1 MNRPEPTLTAI
12 EEDTTSVTPAESWG
26 EKEVAR
32 EIALLEAHVRQDTIT
47 KAVDALAAL
56 DFVGGDHK
64 QSTVVIP
71 QSVLDELNQ
80 SYLDYAM
87 SVIVG
92 RELSVAKAARTL
104 RRLSQRA
111 RIILAAQTN
120 LTSLLRLELKAAL
133 ALRRFDVASRAL
145 SAQLLKLKKSAE
157 SACFSNPLFA
167 YGPELSEFRHRFR

>member
-1 MNRPEPTLTAI
+1 MNRPEPTVTAI
-12 EEDTTSVTPAESWG
+12 EEDTTSVASAESWG

-56 DFVGGDHK
+56 DFVARDHK
-64 QSTVVIP
+64 QSTVVVP
-71 QSVLDELNQ
+71 QCILDELNQ

-92 RELSVAKAARTL
+92 RELPVAKAARTL

-111 RIILAAQTN
+111 GMILAARTN
-120 LTSLLRLELKAAL
+120 LASLLKFELKAAL
-133 ALRRFDVASRAL
+133 ALHRFDVASRAL
-145 SAQLLKLKKSAE
+145 SAQVLTLKKSAE